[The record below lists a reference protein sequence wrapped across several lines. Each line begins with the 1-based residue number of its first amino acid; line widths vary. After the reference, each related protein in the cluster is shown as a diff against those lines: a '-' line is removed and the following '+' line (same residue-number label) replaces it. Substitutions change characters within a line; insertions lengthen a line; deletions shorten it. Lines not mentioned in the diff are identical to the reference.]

1 MGISVLGTQ
10 NLIGSLLPMPTTK
23 ARRRRRV
30 TPVGI
35 IEEEIE
41 DLETIFVTW
50 CDPRSGQP
58 WGGPMLAVLVRGD
71 EAAARE
77 AVRGLSDRIAEETGT
92 YYRVSGYPAADER
105 DLHLSG
111 DEVVE
116 V

>member
-1 MGISVLGTQ
+1 
-10 NLIGSLLPMPTTK
+10 MPTTK
-23 ARRRRRV
+23 ARRRV
-30 TPVGI
+30 TPVSI
-35 IEEEIE
+35 VEEEVE

-50 CDPRSGQP
+50 RDPRSGQP
-58 WGGPMLAVLVRGD
+58 WGGPMLAVLVREDG
-71 EAAARE
+71 ATARE

-92 YYRVSGYPAADER
+92 YYRVSGYAADSEE

>member
-1 MGISVLGTQ
+1 
-10 NLIGSLLPMPTTK
+10 MPTTK
-23 ARRRRRV
+23 ARRRV
-30 TPVGI
+30 TPVSI
-35 IEEEIE
+35 IEEEVE

-50 CDPRSGQP
+50 RDPRSSQP

-71 EAAARE
+71 ETAARE

-92 YYRVSGYPAADER
+92 YYRVSGYSADEEE

-111 DEVVE
+111 GEVVE